1 MISTMGFKEL
11 VTKLAKFIAESKRV
25 IKVTKKPTKK
35 EYMTIVKVSAAGILI
50 IGLIGFIIQTVY
62 QVFF

>member
-1 MISTMGFKEL
+1 MGFKEL